1 MFKCKKNNSGSTF
14 IEVIFIVVVMILVG
28 LAVWTFQKNVFYMYS
43 IMQSGLG
50 AEKDARK
57 LVKEFSSEA
66 RTASMGSD
74 GSYPIALANDTNFT
88 FFADIDG
95 DSLKE
100 KVHYFLDNKSIKK
113 GVIKPA
119 GSPLRYLAVNEI
131 VTVSAQNIDNG
142 TTPIFEYFDKT
153 YDGTTSA
160 LALPVNVSSVRLVKI
175 TVIIDKSSV
184 RSPAPMRITTQV
196 SLRNLKDNL

>member
-1 MFKCKKNNSGSTF
+1 MFKYKKNKGSSF
-14 IEVIFIVVVMILVG
+14 VEVIFIVAIMILVG
-28 LAVWTFQKNVFYMYS
+28 LAIWMFQKNVFYMYS

-57 LVKEFSSEA
+57 LVKDFSAEA
-66 RTASMGSD
+66 RTASMSSD
-74 GSYPIALANDTNFT
+74 GSYPIALANSTGFT

-95 DSLKE
+95 DSVKE
-100 KVHYFLDNKSIKK
+100 KVRYFLDNKTIKK
-113 GVIKPA
+113 GVIEPSGNPLTYPS
-119 GSPLRYLAVNEI
+119 GSESINI
-131 VTVSAQNIDNG
+131 IAQNIDNG
-142 TTPIFEYFDKT
+142 TIPVFEYFDKN
-153 YDGTTSA
+153 YDGTGSA
-160 LALPVNVSSVRLVKI
+160 LTTPVDVSKIRLVKI